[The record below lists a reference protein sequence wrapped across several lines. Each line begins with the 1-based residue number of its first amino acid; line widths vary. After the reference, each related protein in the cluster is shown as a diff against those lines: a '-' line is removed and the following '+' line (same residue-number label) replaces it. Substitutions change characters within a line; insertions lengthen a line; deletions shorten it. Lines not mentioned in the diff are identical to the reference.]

1 LSALIGLLKKN
12 IFKDFL
18 SVSFIQGLNYLV
30 PLLLMPYVVRRL
42 GPEYFGLAS
51 FSQSFVLYFTLIIN
65 YGFDLSATR
74 EVAKATGNMQRQ
86 GQIFNEILQ
95 VKIFL
100 FVISSILF
108 LIILAV
114 TPKLKEHALLH
125 IVSYLINIGAVLF
138 PMWFF
143 QGINRLKIATIF
155 NFSAKVF
162 MALLVVLFVH
172 NTNDYINYN
181 GTLSFAQIMLGI
193 SSFIYV
199 YKKYAIQLRWIGWL
213 KMRVIL
219 KQGLSLFLSMIVI
232 NFYSASNVFILGLLS
247 TNAAAGYLSAASK
260 IIAVVFN
267 TILIPLSYIL
277 YPKIG
282 FLLKQDY
289 NNGLV
294 LFKKNVWI
302 SLILGVLMSLVLY
315 TFSNLVVVI
324 WLGNNFSPVV
334 KLLKF
339 LSPIPLFI
347 SLTNAFGIQGL
358 LNLNNDKIFLKI
370 TTIGSIICIVSN
382 LILVKPYHEYGA
394 AFSWIVAELFITV
407 ASFVLLKKQILYVFD
422 LNCLPFKLYTKR

>member
-1 LSALIGLLKKN
+1 LSALTGLIKKN

-74 EVAKATGNMQRQ
+74 EVAKATGNVQRQ

-100 FVISSILF
+100 FVISSIFF
-108 LIILAV
+108 LIILSL
-114 TPKLKEHALLH
+114 TPKLKEYALLH

-143 QGINRLKIATIF
+143 QGINQLKVATIF

-181 GTLSFAQIMLGI
+181 GALSLAQIILGI

-199 YKKYAIQLRWIGWL
+199 YKKYAIKLCWIGWL

-219 KQGLSLFLSMIVI
+219 NQGLSLFLSMIVI
-232 NFYSASNVFILGLLS
+232 NFYTTTNTVLLGFMSNNTATGYF
-247 TNAAAGYLSAASK
+247 AGTSK
-260 IIAVVFN
+260 IIGVVM
-267 TILIPLSYIL
+267 TVMLMPLSYIL
-277 YPKIG
+277 YPKIAHALHHNKEAG
-282 FLLKQDY
+282 IELLQKTIWIAL
-289 NNGLV
+289 GLG
-294 LFKKNVWI
+294 
-302 SLILGVLMSLVLY
+302 LIMSLGVLIFSKWIILILFGQSFLPAQTTLIIMSAL
-315 TFSNLVVVI
+315 
-324 WLGNNFSPVV
+324 P
-334 KLLKF
+334 LLIA
-339 LSPIPLFI
+339 LS
-347 SLTNAFGIQGL
+347 NAFGIQGM
-358 LNLNNDKIFLKI
+358 LNFKMDNAFLKI
-370 TTIGSIICIVSN
+370 TSIGALLCVLINFIIIPIYSQN
-382 LILVKPYHEYGA
+382 GA
-394 AFSWIVAELFITV
+394 AFAWLFAECFITGAAFFYIKKILPAV
-407 ASFVLLKKQILYVFD
+407 FNFKILKNLIHV
-422 LNCLPFKLYTKR
+422 

>member
-1 LSALIGLLKKN
+1 
-12 IFKDFL
+12 
-18 SVSFIQGLNYLV
+18 
-30 PLLLMPYVVRRL
+30 MPYVVRRL

-232 NFYSASNVFILGLLS
+232 NFYTTTNTVLLGFMSNNIATGYF
-247 TNAAAGYLSAASK
+247 AGSSK
-260 IIAVVFN
+260 VIGVVL
-267 TILIPLSYIL
+267 TVMLMPLSYLL
-277 YPKIG
+277 YPKIANSLNQDRKSG
-282 FLLKQDY
+282 ITLLQQTIWLSLAL
-289 NNGLV
+289 GLFMSIG
-294 LFKKNVWI
+294 LFVFSKWI
-302 SLILGVLMSLVLY
+302 ILILFGRSFLMAQTTLNIMSILPILIAL
-315 TFSNLVVVI
+315 SNAL
-324 WLGNNFSPVV
+324 
-334 KLLKF
+334 
-339 LSPIPLFI
+339 
-347 SLTNAFGIQGL
+347 GIQGM
-358 LNLNNDKIFLKI
+358 LNFKMDKIFLKVTSFGALFCIGLNMILIPYFKQDGAALAWLI
-370 TTIGSIICIVSN
+370 TELIICFSFFIVLKNKIKKIFNYS
-382 LILVKPYHEYGA
+382 
-394 AFSWIVAELFITV
+394 
-407 ASFVLLKKQILYVFD
+407 VLADMIMMFKKRT
-422 LNCLPFKLYTKR
+422 N